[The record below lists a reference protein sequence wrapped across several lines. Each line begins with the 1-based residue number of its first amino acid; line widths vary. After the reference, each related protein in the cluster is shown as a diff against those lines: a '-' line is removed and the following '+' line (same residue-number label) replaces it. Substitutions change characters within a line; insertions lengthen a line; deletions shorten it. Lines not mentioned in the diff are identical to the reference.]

1 MAKAKTKV
9 YGSEG
14 AVYRL
19 LEARYPVTEY
29 ALFSQVADQIGFD
42 KKSWADAI
50 MFGLWPS
57 RGNEIEGFE
66 IKVSRSDWLSE
77 LKKHE
82 KSSPV
87 QAYCHRWWIVAGS
100 RDIVDPDEL
109 PKTWG
114 LLVPR
119 GKGLEAKKKA
129 PLLKPKKLSRKF
141 VTAVMRR
148 GAESFERSKKEIY
161 AEQYKIASEV
171 AKKIAVNIAK
181 EEIRIEQG
189 NKREEVSL
197 LKMEL
202 GRANAKIRDYESLE
216 KVIGMPIRRFELERL
231 LRHAAII
238 KASDAA
244 VNLVNLVSQIK
255 SSVDLLD
262 NAADRAE
269 AYVDGL
275 EREAATDESH

>member
-1 MAKAKTKV
+1 MANV
-9 YGSEG
+9 YKSEG

-19 LEARYPVTEY
+19 LESRYPVTEY
-29 ALFSQVADQIGFD
+29 ALFSQVADDVGFA

-114 LLVPR
+114 LLIPR
-119 GKGLEAKKKA
+119 GKGLESKVKA

-148 GAESFERSKKEIY
+148 SAESFERRKKSIY
-161 AEQYKIASEV
+161 AEQYKIAAED

-189 NKREEVSL
+189 DLRRKVQRLE
-197 LKMEL
+197 MEL
-202 GRANAKIRDYESLE
+202 GRANSKINDYEAL
-216 KVIGMPIRRFELERL
+216 KRVIGMPMQRYELQRL
-231 LRHAAII
+231 LQNAAII
-238 KASDAA
+238 KATDSALKLHS
-244 VNLVNLVSQIK
+244 LVDSIK
-255 SSVDLLD
+255 NSVDLLD

-275 EREAATDESH
+275 EIEETKE